1 MFDDDEV
8 WRDAEDELELELLE
22 AEMDFDTEVVDIDV
36 AGDEVEEVDT
46 RGTAW
51 YIFNTLLPPQYS
63 NLLSAQTT
71 VHPPLM
77 VDPVLVLPALMTLP
91 Q

>member
-1 MFDDDEV
+1 M
-8 WRDAEDELELELLE
+8 LEILE
-22 AEMDFDTEVVDIDV
+22 AEADFDTELVEDDV
-36 AGDEVEEVDT
+36 ALDEVEEVDT

-63 NLLSAQTT
+63 NALSAQTI

-77 VDPVLVLPALMTLP
+77 VEPVLVLPASMTLP